1 VFVLRHIYQFIIQRV
16 MFEDANLEEVYRTIL
31 AYGLD
36 VLGAVAVLIVGWI
49 ASKWARRI
57 TRKGMERRPDV
68 DITLTKFFSNLI
80 GWIVLAVAVIAA
92 LEMFGV
98 QTTSFV
104 ALLGAAGLAIGLAF
118 QGTLSNFAAG
128 VMLLVFRPFKVGD
141 AIKVAGET
149 GKVDELGLFMTN
161 LDTFDNRRIVIPN
174 SNIFGSVIETIT
186 FHPTRRVDVSVG
198 TEYPADLDKV
208 RTVLESA
215 AQNVPGRLDDPEPQ
229 VVLLELGSSSI
240 DWQVRVWAPTSD
252 FWTVRQATT
261 RLVKKHLDE
270 AGIGIP
276 FPQMDVHL
284 DGALSGDS
292 E

>member
-1 VFVLRHIYQFIIQRV
+1 MLD
-16 MFEDANLEEVYRTIL
+16 EANLEALYTMIL
-31 AYGLD
+31 GYGLK
-36 VLGAVAVLIVGWI
+36 VLGAVVVIVVGWI

-57 TRKGMERRPDV
+57 VIAAFDRRPGSDV
-68 DITLTKFFSNLI
+68 TLAKFFSNLVA
-80 GWIVLAVAVIAA
+80 WLVIVITFIAA

-141 AIKVAGET
+141 AIKVAGEL
-149 GKVDELGLFMTN
+149 GVVEEVGLFVTN
-161 LDTFDNRRIVIPN
+161 LDTPDNRRIVIPN

-186 FHPTRRVDVSVG
+186 FHPIRRVDVPVG
-198 TEYPADLDKV
+198 TEYPADIDAV
-208 RTVLESA
+208 RAVLQQA
-215 AQNVPGRLDDPEPQ
+215 AGAVEGRLDDRAPEIF
-229 VVLLELGSSSI
+229 LKDLGSSSI
-240 DWQVRVWAPTSD
+240 DWVVRVWAPTANY
-252 FWTVRQATT
+252 WKVRQATI
-261 RLVKKHLDE
+261 REVKRSLDA

-284 DGALSGDS
+284 DGLPTGESGD
-292 E
+292 

>member
-1 VFVLRHIYQFIIQRV
+1 
-16 MFEDANLEEVYRTIL
+16 MDEANLEVIYQSIL
-31 AYGLD
+31 KYGLD

-57 TRKGMERRPDV
+57 TRRGMERRPDV
-68 DITLTKFFSNLI
+68 DATLTKFFSNLI

-98 QTTSFV
+98 KTTSFV

-149 GKVDELGLFMTN
+149 GKVDEVGLFMTN

-186 FHPTRRVDVSVG
+186 FHSTRRVDVSVG
-198 TEYPADLDKV
+198 TEYPADLDEV
-208 RTVLESA
+208 RQVLERA
-215 AQNVPGRLDDPEPQ
+215 AQDVPGKLDDPKPQ
-229 VVLLELGSSSI
+229 IVLLELGGSSI

-252 FWTVRQATT
+252 YWDVRQATT

-284 DGALSGDS
+284 DGSLSRAS

>member
-1 VFVLRHIYQFIIQRV
+1 
-16 MFEDANLEEVYRTIL
+16 MFDEANLEVIYQTLIS
-31 AYGLD
+31 YGLD

-49 ASKWARRI
+49 ASKWARRL
-57 TRKGMERRPDV
+57 THKGMDRRPNADA
-68 DITLTKFFSNLI
+68 TLTKFFSNLV
-80 GWIVLAVAVIAA
+80 GWLVLAIAVIAA

-141 AIKVAGET
+141 AIKVAGEI
-149 GKVDELGLFMTN
+149 GKVDEVGLFMTN

-198 TEYPADLDKV
+198 TEYPADLDQV
-208 RTVLESA
+208 RSVLERA
-215 AQNVPGRLDDPEPQ
+215 ARDVPGILEDPEPQ
-229 VVLLELGSSSI
+229 VVLLELGGSSI
-240 DWQVRVWAPTSD
+240 DWQVRVWAPTSEY
-252 FWTVRQATT
+252 WTVRQATT
-261 RLVKKHLDE
+261 RLVKRYLDE
-270 AGIGIP
+270 AEIGIP
-276 FPQMDVHL
+276 FPQMDVHV
-284 DGALSGDS
+284 DGVISGLSNS
-292 E
+292 